1 MMSARSMPA
10 TMNESATRPAQ
21 GGQGPGCGRPRAL
34 MLAVPVLALGLGLVL
49 GLAAAEADA
58 QRQWP
63 DRPIRQIHGFTAG
76 GNVDLQ
82 ARIVGAGLS
91 EETGQPVVIDMRPGA
106 GGTLAAS
113 IVAKAAPD
121 GYTLFSMAAG
131 HATAP
136 AMYSKL
142 PYDAVKD
149 FTMLTLVS
157 SAPYLVA
164 VGPASKVKTLQELVA
179 AARQDPGKL
188 LFATAGVGT
197 GMYLVAERFQSQTK
211 TKLGHVAYKG
221 GTSTPMAV
229 AQGEVP
235 MMFGTFAEVRPH
247 LDSGR
252 LRVIGVTSARRWDR
266 FPDAPTFAESVAPGF
281 EARGWQAMAAPG
293 GMAPAL
299 VKQVEAML
307 HKVLRRPDV
316 AQKILEVG
324 TPVEIMAA
332 ADAQKFLAAEVAQW
346 RRVVK
351 EAGIAPQEF

>member
-1 MMSARSMPA
+1 MMSARLQHAS
-10 TMNESATRPAQ
+10 TMTA
-21 GGQGPGCGRPRAL
+21 PRAL
-34 MLAVPVLALGLGLVL
+34 TLALSLALPLVL
-49 GLAAAEADA
+49 GATDAAA
-58 QRQWP
+58 QRGQWP

-91 EETGQPVVIDMRPGA
+91 DEIGQPVVIDMRPGA

-131 HATAP
+131 HSTAP

-142 PYDAVKD
+142 PYDAVND

-164 VGPASKVKTLQELVA
+164 VGPASRVKTLQELVT

-197 GMYLVAERFQSQTK
+197 GMYLVAERFQSHTK

-252 LRVIGVTSARRWDR
+252 LRVIGVTSAKRWDR
-266 FPDAPTFAESVAPGF
+266 FPDVPTFAETVAPGF

-299 VKQVEAML
+299 VKQIETTL
-307 HKVLRRPDV
+307 HRVLRRPDV
-316 AQKILEVG
+316 QQKILEVG
-324 TPVEIMAA
+324 SPVEIMAA
-332 ADAQKFLAAEVAQW
+332 ADAQKFLASEVAQW

-351 EAGIAPQEF
+351 EAGIVPQEF

>member
-1 MMSARSMPA
+1 
-10 TMNESATRPAQ
+10 
-21 GGQGPGCGRPRAL
+21 
-34 MLAVPVLALGLGLVL
+34 
-49 GLAAAEADA
+49 
-58 QRQWP
+58 
-63 DRPIRQIHGFTAG
+63 
-76 GNVDLQ
+76 
-82 ARIVGAGLS
+82 
-91 EETGQPVVIDMRPGA
+91 
-106 GGTLAAS
+106 
-113 IVAKAAPD
+113 
-121 GYTLFSMAAG
+121 
-131 HATAP
+131 
-136 AMYSKL
+136 
-142 PYDAVKD
+142 
-149 FTMLTLVS
+149 
-157 SAPYLVA
+157 
-164 VGPASKVKTLQELVA
+164 VKTLQELVA

-307 HKVLRRPDV
+307 HKVLPQQLQ
-316 AQKILEVG
+316 AILKIRKKAFIFKVDHSAKDRSMCCLIV
-324 TPVEIMAA
+324 
-332 ADAQKFLAAEVAQW
+332 LNN
-346 RRVVK
+346 
-351 EAGIAPQEF
+351 